1 MALVG
6 RVSEMGDAAPLRGS
20 QHSCLVGDGLWG
32 LGRTPVR
39 AVGSSTRGWR
49 WAEGRALAR

>member
-20 QHSCLVGDGLWG
+20 QHSCLVGDGLWV